1 MSKIIPPL
9 HAVEKKQE
17 GGVMAGF
24 DPARYFSQIDLII
37 YINQKLLLLS
47 VYCLFRTL
55 LFHGLESDWL
65 EDECDDEV
73 FRKEIALLFIN

>member
-1 MSKIIPPL
+1 MSKIIPPPR
-9 HAVEKKQE
+9 AVEKKQE

-24 DPARYFSQIDLII
+24 DPARYFSQIDLSWLH
-37 YINQKLLLLS
+37 INQKLLLLS

-73 FRKEIALLFIN
+73 FRKETDLLF